1 MSLFRLLQQRN
12 KQVSES
18 TIQGNNRNTVQAKKR
33 YIDMKNHEK
42 QKTEINW
49 KTRKR

>member
-33 YIDMKNHEK
+33 YIDMKNRK
-42 QKTEINW
+42 QK
-49 KTRKR
+49 